1 MNIREIL
8 DKKASTLGVMLSE
21 FANPNIT
28 RIFQEAGF
36 QFVIIDDE
44 HGYFDFTQLAAL
56 IGVASGRDFPM
67 IVRIPGVSRE
77 YITKVLDMGANGI
90 LVPMVNTPEQA
101 MEIVSYS
108 KYTPLGKRGISTT
121 RAHTNYNP
129 PPLKAYL
136 PMANRNTATIIQ
148 LETAQAVNNAEKI
161 IQTPGIDAVMIG
173 PNDLAADLGVPGEV
187 SSPVVLEAVEHVA
200 AICRACSK
208 PAGVITGNAQLISFS
223 RQHGFTLFSVG
234 SELDLLLK
242 GSKSRVAD
250 FFARQ

>member
-8 DKKASTLGVMLSE
+8 DRQEPTLGVMLSE

-56 IGVASGRDFPM
+56 ISVASGRGFPM

-101 MEIVSYS
+101 LEIVSYS

-136 PMANRNTATIIQ
+136 PVANQNTATIIQ
-148 LETAQAVNNAEKI
+148 LETAEAIHNAEKI
-161 IQTPGIDAVMIG
+161 IQIDGIDAVMIG
-173 PNDLAADLGVPGEV
+173 PNDLAADLGKPGEV
-187 SSPVVLEAVEHVA
+187 SSSAVLEAVEHVA
-200 AICRACSK
+200 AICKTCNK
-208 PAGVITGNAQLISFS
+208 PAGVITGNAQLISYS

-242 GSKSRVAD
+242 GGKSRVTD
-250 FFARQ
+250 FYARQ